1 MSGNNGRR
9 GGGGGGETT
18 TFDVVR
24 VELIALACKSS
35 IFIGLSE
42 AGVCTHNT
50 HTERVRERETH
61 SYLHNCICI

>member
-24 VELIALACKSS
+24 VELIALACKS
-35 IFIGLSE
+35 
-42 AGVCTHNT
+42 
-50 HTERVRERETH
+50 
-61 SYLHNCICI
+61 